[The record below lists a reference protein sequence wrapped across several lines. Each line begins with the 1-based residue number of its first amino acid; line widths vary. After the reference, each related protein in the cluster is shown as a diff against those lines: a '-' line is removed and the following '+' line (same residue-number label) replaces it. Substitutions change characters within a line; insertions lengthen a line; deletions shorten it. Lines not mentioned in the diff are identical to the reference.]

1 LKEARDFANQRH
13 VYDDKVLD
21 CKVSLHHQDYITT
34 SLNNIREP
42 KKIFVDKIPKNVA
55 KIYLEK
61 TFGVYGEIEEII
73 LIEKEKRNIN
83 FAYITYFDTE
93 SAQKCVTAP
102 EPKICAGTRLTVVFA
117 RPKFSKKM
125 LLEIPPLLKE
135 CIRQIQK
142 GLKEYDPK
150 DFVNLRV
157 EVMGETSTAG
167 SESNIKAGMMGGRKS
182 MSVIKFTPVDGMFLA
197 PQYPYY
203 QQQLVQPGEYCYQD
217 YDQTGQMFT
226 SNQVYDQ
233 QGYAVYQEPVYY
245 TDYVTPGQHPM
256 GEQMMNQSQP
266 MGNNQMM
273 TQIPPQMG
281 QMRSTMTMP
290 APTQG
295 QVQGQGQFQQQEY
308 YVQYVQ
314 DPVQAVD
321 PRLQGFSDQN
331 QCSSPRPTGGAYGVP
346 QTFESI
352 DHYASYQPSMEK
364 NARVQDGYQYTSE
377 YRTATNSEYLNSQYS
392 TGTGYESYYYGH
404 PQNDDGYSQNVVFHN
419 QEIPNYQYS
428 NANEN
433 AVYYERSLSDN
444 EQYSG
449 YSQEGYQSIDMAMG
463 TGQDY
468 SVSNYKRPCYKS
480 TDHVGS

>member
-1 LKEARDFANQRH
+1 M
-13 VYDDKVLD
+13 LD

-42 KKIFVDKIPKNVA
+42 KKIFVDKIPKKVA

-102 EPKICAGTRLTVVFA
+102 EPKICAGTRLSVVFA

-135 CIRQIQK
+135 YIRQIQK
-142 GLKEYDPK
+142 GMKEYDPK

-157 EVMGETSTAG
+157 EVLGETSTDG
-167 SESNIKAGMMGGRKS
+167 SESNIMNGMIEGRKS
-182 MSVIKFTPVDGMFLA
+182 MSVIKFTPVDGTFLA

-203 QQQLVQPGEYCYQD
+203 QQQLVQPGQYYYQD
-217 YDQTGQMFT
+217 YDQTEQMFI

-233 QGYAVYQEPVYY
+233 QGYAVYQEPVNY
-245 TDYVTPGQHPM
+245 TDFVTPVQQPM
-256 GEQMMNQSQP
+256 GQQMMTQSQP
-266 MGNNQMM
+266 MANNHMM
-273 TQIPPQMG
+273 TQVPPQMG

-290 APTQG
+290 APN
-295 QVQGQGQFQQQEY
+295 QGQGQFQQQEY

-314 DPVQAVD
+314 DPVQAFD

-346 QTFESI
+346 HTFES
-352 DHYASYQPSMEK
+352 
-364 NARVQDGYQYTSE
+364 
-377 YRTATNSEYLNSQYS
+377 
-392 TGTGYESYYYGH
+392 
-404 PQNDDGYSQNVVFHN
+404 
-419 QEIPNYQYS
+419 
-428 NANEN
+428 
-433 AVYYERSLSDN
+433 
-444 EQYSG
+444 
-449 YSQEGYQSIDMAMG
+449 
-463 TGQDY
+463 
-468 SVSNYKRPCYKS
+468 
-480 TDHVGS
+480 TDH